1 MSVLRG
7 DVEQVVGCGG
17 DTALAL
23 GCLGLAGEGGRGGD
37 AMGRVRSPWELTQDP
52 PQRKRSF
59 WRSKGSG
66 QRGRRKTGGVGPGKP
81 KLRRASAGGAQ

>member
-23 GCLGLAGEGGRGGD
+23 GCLGLAGEGGRG
-37 AMGRVRSPWELTQDP
+37 VTPWE
-52 PQRKRSF
+52 
-59 WRSKGSG
+59 GSG
-66 QRGRRKTGGVGPGKP
+66 RLGN
-81 KLRRASAGGAQ
+81 